1 MHFSLYPTSQNL
13 SSDFSKTP
21 ALLDGILAFE
31 NKKQIK
37 NLLKITSQS
46 YFDEVEI
53 ENYLQTITHNLY
65 FLIEKCHK
73 IAVILG
79 QFKDFPESDKLKDL
93 QFLVFDISQKSNKIL
108 EKNQISIFA
117 V

>member
-1 MHFSLYPTSQNL
+1 MQLLNYITSQNL
-13 SSDFSKTP
+13 SSNFSKPP

-53 ENYLQTITHNLY
+53 ENYLQTITHNLH
-65 FLIEKCHK
+65 FLIEKCHQ

-79 QFKDFPESDKLKDL
+79 QFKDFPENEKLRDL
-93 QFLVFDISQKSNKIL
+93 HFLVFDISQKSNKIL
-108 EKNQISIFA
+108 EKKQISIFA
-117 V
+117 A